1 MTRVHRV
8 HRIHIILSMSRNV
21 KNVSKKMAKI
31 PKMKPGI
38 TKPVEPINP
47 LKMIT
52 EQKFGL
58 SNFSMNPKDKITWIT
73 IGLFGISE
81 ILPFLPIESNG
92 IVDTIIHGICNIV
105 VEKINADK

>member
-1 MTRVHRV
+1 
-8 HRIHIILSMSRNV
+8 MSRNI
-21 KNVSKKMAKI
+21 KNVSKKMARI

-38 TKPVEPINP
+38 TKPVESINP
-47 LKMIT
+47 LKMIA
-52 EQKFGL
+52 EQKLGL
-58 SNFSMNPKDKITWIT
+58 SNLSMSPKDKITWIT

-105 VEKINADK
+105 VEKINSDK